1 MSYQQGSNDPNWAGP
16 SQSDPYAQPGA
27 YDPQVWLPTTS
38 SETPQP
44 PPPPIPANPYAASTD
59 PYANYSPQAGNSSP
73 VQDPYSNYGPMQG
86 NSGQSWSPYPGNVA
100 QTFNNPALK
109 IQPARR
115 RIIWPWVLLTLV
127 VVLVLGCTG
136 VGFVLYRVGTN
147 LNSSV
152 SNALQTQTAPFTTP
166 TSSASGPTSVVV
178 GAHPRLIID
187 ENLGAINVR
196 VGSTSNTI
204 TLQALDQNNNPIN
217 SPVHYARSG
226 DGNTITVNLDVTL
239 DASEIDVTV
248 PGTIDLKLTTNAD
261 NINVTGVNGQML
273 LSSNGGVITLT
284 QSTLTRSSVIDT
296 NGGSITAT
304 GDTLNAQNGQIS
316 FKTNSDSITF
326 KGKIASLGTY
336 HFESNTGDLD
346 VTLPGN
352 SSFHVDV
359 STNTGTATTNFS
371 GLQGAFSN
379 LASSGEAHADVG
391 HTPRPTITFKTNTG
405 SINLNKG
412 S

>member
-1 MSYQQGSNDPNWAGP
+1 
-16 SQSDPYAQPGA
+16 
-27 YDPQVWLPTTS
+27 
-38 SETPQP
+38 
-44 PPPPIPANPYAASTD
+44 
-59 PYANYSPQAGNSSP
+59 
-73 VQDPYSNYGPMQG
+73 MQCKR
-86 NSGQSWSPYPGNVA
+86 GQSGSPYTSNVA
-100 QTFNNPALK
+100 QTFNNPAVK
-109 IQPARR
+109 IQSTRR
-115 RIIWPWVLLTLV
+115 RAVWPWVLLTLV
-127 VVLVLGCTG
+127 VVLLLGCTG

-152 SNALQTQTAPFTTP
+152 NNALKTQTAPFTTQ

-196 VGSTSNTI
+196 VGNASNTI
-204 TLQALDQNNNPIN
+204 TLQALDHSNNPIN
-217 SPVHYARSG
+217 NPIRYARSG

-239 DASEIDVTV
+239 NASEIDVIV

-284 QSTLTRSSVIDT
+284 QSTLTRSSVINA

-336 HFESNTGDLD
+336 HFESNTGDLN

-352 SSFHVDV
+352 SSFHVDA
-359 STNTGTATTNFS
+359 STNTGIATTDFS
-371 GLQGAFSN
+371 GLQ
-379 LASSGEAHADVG
+379 
-391 HTPRPTITFKTNTG
+391 
-405 SINLNKG
+405 
-412 S
+412 